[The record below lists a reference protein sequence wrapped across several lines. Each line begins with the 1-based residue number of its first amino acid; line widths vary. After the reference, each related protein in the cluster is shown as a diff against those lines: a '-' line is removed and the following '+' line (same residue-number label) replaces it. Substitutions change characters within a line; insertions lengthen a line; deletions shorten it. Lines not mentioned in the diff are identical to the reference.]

1 MTRLIKYLF
10 IAIICL
16 FSYLFPQNG
25 KLNGL
30 QIEWDEDEDKK
41 SEGTYKD
48 GKGVDEREWGYYRN
62 GQMRYE
68 GTYKDGNYDGLWT
81 MMELIK
87 LKYINKSMVFL
98 NHYLQNSFTL
108 SSTSSPTFM
117 GFFVCGMMC
126 RFGND

>member
-30 QIEWDEDEDKK
+30 QIEWDEDEDKRY
-41 SEGTYKD
+41 ERTYKD

-81 MMELIK
+81 YW
-87 LKYINKSMVFL
+87 YINGQKKSKQDK
-98 NHYLQNSFTL
+98 NQKIN
-108 SSTSSPTFM
+108 
-117 GFFVCGMMC
+117 
-126 RFGND
+126 

>member
-30 QIEWDEDEDKK
+30 QIEWDEDEDK
-41 SEGTYKD
+41 
-48 GKGVDEREWGYYRN
+48 
-62 GQMRYE
+62 RYE

-81 MMELIK
+81 YW
-87 LKYINKSMVFL
+87 YINGQKKSKQDK
-98 NHYLQNSFTL
+98 NQKINSI
-108 SSTSSPTFM
+108 
-117 GFFVCGMMC
+117 
-126 RFGND
+126 RNDC

>member
-30 QIEWDEDEDKK
+30 QIEWDEDEDKRY
-41 SEGTYKD
+41 EGTYKD

-81 MMELIK
+81 YW
-87 LKYINKSMVFL
+87 YINGQKKSKQDK
-98 NHYLQNSFTL
+98 NQKIN
-108 SSTSSPTFM
+108 
-117 GFFVCGMMC
+117 
-126 RFGND
+126 RIRNDG

>member
-30 QIEWDEDEDKK
+30 QIEWDEDEDK
-41 SEGTYKD
+41 
-48 GKGVDEREWGYYRN
+48 
-62 GQMRYE
+62 RYE

-81 MMELIK
+81 YW
-87 LKYINKSMVFL
+87 YINGQKKSKQDK
-98 NHYLQNSFTL
+98 NQKIN
-108 SSTSSPTFM
+108 
-117 GFFVCGMMC
+117 
-126 RFGND
+126 RIRNDG